1 MKFHPGVLVAV
12 AAVST
17 AALAGCDQR
26 PQQACGT
33 IRPDG
38 SRVDCTHHGF
48 GFWPIFLG
56 GYGGGYRGG
65 PGAPAA
71 GAVSRGG
78 FGATAAGHAGGGG
91 AGE

>member
-12 AAVST
+12 AAVSS
-17 AALAGCDQR
+17 AALASCDQR

-48 GFWPIFLG
+48 AFWPLFLG
-56 GYGGGYRGG
+56 GYGGGRGG
-65 PGAPAA
+65 TAVDAA
-71 GAVSRGG
+71 GVSRGG
-78 FGATAAGHAGGGG
+78 FGATAAGHGAGG

>member
-12 AAVST
+12 AAVSS
-17 AALAGCDQR
+17 AALASCDQR

-33 IRPDG
+33 VRPDG
-38 SRVDCTHHGF
+38 GRVDCTHHGF

-56 GYGGGYRGG
+56 GYGGRGV
-65 PGAPAA
+65 GASSA
-71 GAVSRGG
+71 GVSRGG
-78 FGATAAGHAGGGG
+78 FGATAAGHGGGG